1 MNDRNL
7 NDGNLNDRI
16 INVGLAGF
24 GMSGEIFQAP
34 FLHANPK
41 YAIKKI
47 YERNS
52 ERSRKE
58 YPYAEIVRSFEALLT
73 DDIDLIVISTPNQE
87 HFPMA
92 KCAMEAGKNVIVE
105 KPITISVEQAEML
118 CEIAKNHKVLFSVY
132 QNRRFDGD
140 FSTVKQLIEDGR
152 LGEILDFEVHYDRF
166 IRTNSSKVWKATGDK
181 GVNILYDLGVHI
193 IDQAYTLFGRP
204 TEVYADFRKLRQD
217 GTDFDNFE
225 VILYY
230 GDMKA
235 ILSAGEVVAKE
246 GPRYLVNGRKGS
258 FHKYGLDVQEAALI
272 EGKRPGTTDWGKDL
286 EVNYGTLYYDQDGTI
301 VEEKI
306 PTLVGNYGKYY
317 ENIYAALMQGA
328 ELLVK
333 PEQAVDVLRIIEAAE
348 RSHADK
354 RRVSL

>member
-1 MNDRNL
+1 MDEK
-7 NDGNLNDRI
+7 I

-34 FLHANPK
+34 FLHANPSF
-41 YAIKKI
+41 AIKKI

-52 ERSRKE
+52 ERSKNE
-58 YPYAEIVRSFEALLT
+58 YPYAEIVRSFEELLT
-73 DDIDLIVISTPNQE
+73 DDIDLIVISTPNQQ

-92 KCAMEAGKNVIVE
+92 KSAMEAGKNVIVE
-105 KPITISVEQAEML
+105 KPIAISVEQAEML
-118 CEIAKNHKVLFSVY
+118 CDLSKKHNVLLSVY
-132 QNRRFDGD
+132 QNRRLDGD
-140 FSTVKQLIEDGR
+140 FLTVKQLIEEDR
-152 LGEILDFEVHYDRF
+152 LGEILDYEVHYDRF
-166 IRTNSSKVWKATGDK
+166 IRTNSTKVWKASGGK

-193 IDQAYTLFGRP
+193 IDQAYTLFGLP
-204 TEVYADFRKLRQD
+204 TEVYADFRKLRAD

-230 GDMKA
+230 GDKKA

-272 EGKRPGTTDWGKDL
+272 EGKRPGMKDWGKDL
-286 EVNYGTLYYDQDGTI
+286 ETNYGTLYYDHDGSI
-301 VEEKI
+301 KEEKI
-306 PTLVGNYGKYY
+306 PTIEGNYGKYY
-317 ENIYAALMQGA
+317 ENIYEVLTQGA
-328 ELLVK
+328 ELRVK

-348 RSHADK
+348 KSAADK
-354 RRVSL
+354 RRIAI